1 MFNNPEHL
9 EVFFTQ
15 KRLST
20 FFNEITLQE
29 DNVEFAD
36 VSFSERIQKAVEEQ
50 VNFDSDALILRLQ
63 KAAKLRFPDAHLSD
77 FSGDNSQNL
86 SVEKINNIATL
97 GWMKYGQN
105 LGLTGKAGTGKT
117 RLGCAI
123 ANEAILHGHS
133 VLFYRYSELLRDM
146 EIKER
151 EGLEKLKLF
160 LKKLCRVKVLVI
172 DDWGLSPLTNNQRQ
186 LLFELIDLRAEKSSL
201 ILTSQYQKD
210 VWYDVFKRDCTTDAL
225 MDRIYHCTTEVAL
238 EGDNFRRKNAKGDS

>member
-1 MFNNPEHL
+1 
-9 EVFFTQ
+9 
-15 KRLST
+15 
-20 FFNEITLQE
+20 
-29 DNVEFAD
+29 
-36 VSFSERIQKAVEEQ
+36 
-50 VNFDSDALILRLQ
+50 
-63 KAAKLRFPDAHLSD
+63 
-77 FSGDNSQNL
+77 
-86 SVEKINNIATL
+86 
-97 GWMKYGQN
+97 
-105 LGLTGKAGTGKT
+105 
-117 RLGCAI
+117 
-123 ANEAILHGHS
+123 
-133 VLFYRYSELLRDM
+133 M

-225 MDRIYHCTTEVAL
+225 MDRIYHCTTEIAL